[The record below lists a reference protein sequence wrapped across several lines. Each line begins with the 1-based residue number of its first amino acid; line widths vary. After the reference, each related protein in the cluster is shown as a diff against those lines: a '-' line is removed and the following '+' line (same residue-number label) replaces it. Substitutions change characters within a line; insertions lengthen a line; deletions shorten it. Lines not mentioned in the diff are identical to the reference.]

1 MDKVTIVER
10 LQEIY
15 ENIEHLLGS
24 DEWYEIEDLIEEI
37 EQDIVHGDKDKT
49 IQVGEDEE
57 G

>member
-24 DEWYEIEDLIEEI
+24 DERYEIEDLIEEI
-37 EQDIVHGDKDKT
+37 EQDIVHGDKKT